1 MKTTFFMIF
10 LWFGT
15 VTVLTA
21 NAQSSSHEAAPE
33 WAAFRKADDSLQHV
47 YNHVQE
53 EYSSNQDFI
62 RQLKKS
68 QALWKEMRDADML
81 MRFPKKD
88 ENPNFYGS
96 VFSKCYYIIATDYT
110 NHRID
115 YLNQWLKGIP
125 EGDFCSGSIRF
136 KKD

>member
-68 QALWKEMRDADML
+68 QALWKEMRQADML
-81 MRFPKKD
+81 MRYPNKD
-88 ENPNFYGS
+88 GTTNFYG
-96 VFSKCYYIIATDYT
+96 
-110 NHRID
+110 R
-115 YLNQWLKGIP
+115 
-125 EGDFCSGSIRF
+125 DFRSEERSLGKEWGNKVRTQVLL
-136 KKD
+136 DP

>member
-1 MKTTFFMIF
+1 MKTTFLMIF
-10 LWFGT
+10 LLFGT
-15 VTVLTA
+15 VTVFTA

-68 QALWKEMRDADML
+68 QALWKEMRDADRSEEHTSELQSL
-81 MRFPKKD
+81 MRISYAVFCLKK
-88 ENPNFYGS
+88 
-96 VFSKCYYIIATDYT
+96 
-110 NHRID
+110 
-115 YLNQWLKGIP
+115 
-125 EGDFCSGSIRF
+125 
-136 KKD
+136 KKKTKKKK

>member
-81 MRFPKKD
+81 RSEEHTSELKSLMRNSYAVFCLKK
-88 ENPNFYGS
+88 N
-96 VFSKCYYIIATDYT
+96 K
-110 NHRID
+110 
-115 YLNQWLKGIP
+115 
-125 EGDFCSGSIRF
+125 
-136 KKD
+136 